1 MYHTSMNNFRSYYNG
16 YPFKS
21 NVIDEIQAVG
31 EASDETIIAGAHEQ
45 IEAILTMKPF
55 DPEEFGFKEKGG
67 IFEKDVEGTRFGLCP
82 NILNNKYGYWQ
93 LNITEPDQGW
103 ISKGFTE
110 LYIPND
116 LAGRII
122 LTALGI
128 VKRRD
133 LDEEGKGCPD
143 DTDLDG
149 ICTMCENN
157 GTCLNKK

>member
-1 MYHTSMNNFRSYYNG
+1 MFHTSLNNFRSYYNG

-31 EASDETIIAGAHEQ
+31 EAADDTIIAAAHEQ
-45 IEAILTMKPF
+45 IESILTMRPF
-55 DPEEFGFKEKGG
+55 DPEEFGFKINSGKYVKLVNAA
-67 IFEKDVEGTRFGLCP
+67 FYKMWQTP
-82 NILNNKYGYWQ
+82 NATEYGSW
-93 LNITEPDQGW
+93 TME
-103 ISKGFTE
+103 SKCSGYDHIPE
-110 LYIPND
+110 IDLYIPND

-143 DTDLDG
+143 DHDLDG
-149 ICTMCENN
+149 MCVLCESN
-157 GTCLNKK
+157 GACLNKKP